1 MALQKGN
8 DVISENW
15 FGRTNRQYHAGELG
29 ATAHLSDI
37 PPFLEEVNSMWGE
50 LAVVMHAYVLV
61 LYTISFMIVA
71 PEVGTP

>member
-1 MALQKGN
+1 MALHGN

-15 FGRTNRQYHAGELG
+15 FGRTNRQYHAGERG
-29 ATAHLSDI
+29 TAAHLSDI